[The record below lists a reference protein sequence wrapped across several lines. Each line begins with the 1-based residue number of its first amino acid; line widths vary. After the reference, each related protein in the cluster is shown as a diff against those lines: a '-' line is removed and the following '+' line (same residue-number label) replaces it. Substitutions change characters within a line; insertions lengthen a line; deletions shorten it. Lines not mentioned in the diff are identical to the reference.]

1 MLEEFDQ
8 VWARCQALVVTDW
21 SEGRA
26 DGQRDSKTGGN
37 ANLGP

>member
-1 MLEEFDQ
+1 M
-8 VWARCQALVVTDW
+8 VTDW

-26 DGQRDSKTGGN
+26 DDHADGQHDSKTGGD